1 MNNQAEDLIYNHV
14 VKELA
19 ADGFKRVNAEDAGD
33 KAVDLYHKNMMHEDA
48 ITTAISLCKQTHK
61 RVER

>member
-14 VKELA
+14 VKELV

-33 KAVDLYHKNMMHEDA
+33 KAVTLYHRNTMHEDA
-48 ITTAISLCKQTHK
+48 IRQAVEWCKQTHK
-61 RVER
+61 RVV